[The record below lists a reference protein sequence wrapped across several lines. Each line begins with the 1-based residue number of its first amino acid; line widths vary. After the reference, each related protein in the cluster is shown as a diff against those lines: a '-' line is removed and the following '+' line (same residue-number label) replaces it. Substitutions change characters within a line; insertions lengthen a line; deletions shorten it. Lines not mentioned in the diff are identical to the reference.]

1 VGIAFR
7 QGFGRARI
15 VRSYF
20 EDEREAETALKY
32 IRWLRYTDIQDT
44 SAWTIW
50 SNFLVDFFAPFAKFV
65 GQQAATLPL

>member
-1 VGIAFR
+1 
-7 QGFGRARI
+7 
-15 VRSYF
+15 
-20 EDEREAETALKY
+20 LKY